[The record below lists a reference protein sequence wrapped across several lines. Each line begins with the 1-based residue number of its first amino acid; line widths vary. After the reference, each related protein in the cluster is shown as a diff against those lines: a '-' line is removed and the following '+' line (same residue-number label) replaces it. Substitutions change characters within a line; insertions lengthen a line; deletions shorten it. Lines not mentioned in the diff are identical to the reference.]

1 MKKRLTAVVVSLA
14 CAAAM
19 LAHGGMEHVMG
30 SVKAIGAGSVTVET
44 VKHEMVVV
52 LLTPKT
58 EALRSNV
65 KADVKL
71 LKVGDRVVI
80 HAAKNKDGKL
90 EAGEVEFGPK
100 K

>member
-1 MKKRLTAVVVSLA
+1 
-14 CAAAM
+14 M
-19 LAHGGMEHVMG
+19 LAHGGMEHARA
-30 SVKAIGAGSVTVET
+30 VKAIGAGSVTVET

-90 EAGEVEFGPK
+90 EGRSGVRAK